1 MSSDRQ
7 KIWCENLVPFGAN
20 WCVSNSFEQIFPEYP
35 LMGSHSLENPV
46 QGPDTKRRMR
56 WNHDPVMTWYLSL
69 ENDMAADLMDK
80 RVPPQTAQVAS

>member
-1 MSSDRQ
+1 
-7 KIWCENLVPFGAN
+7 
-20 WCVSNSFEQIFPEYP
+20 
-35 LMGSHSLENPV
+35 
-46 QGPDTKRRMR
+46 MR